1 MFVMDRWFEG
11 GGQRF
16 GGCFV
21 GETLVE
27 PLVELERTWLELRS
41 EPRFVAELAELLADL
56 AGRPTPLRRAA
67 NLGARLG
74 CELLLKREDLLH
86 TGAHK
91 LNNALG
97 QCLLARRSGRRRV
110 VAETGAGQHGVATAT
125 AAAAL
130 GLECEVHM
138 GARDAE
144 RQALNVQRM
153 ALLGARVVTTEAG
166 DATLKEAVGEA
177 LRAWSEDPQG
187 THYVLGSAL
196 GPHPYP
202 RIVADFQRVIG
213 DEARAQCLARGGLPD
228 TVVASVGGG
237 SNAIGIFKA
246 FEHDAVELIGVE
258 AGGAGVPGAPHAARM
273 LSGRVGVL
281 HGARSRVLCDADGR
295 VLATGSVSAGLDYAS
310 IGPEHAALAA
320 RGRAEYGT
328 ACDGEVLAAARLM
341 ARCEGIRPAL
351 ESAHALAWL
360 QAHAARFAGRRVLVC
375 VSGRGDKDLA
385 TLLQGA
391 EGVR

>member
-1 MFVMDRWFEG
+1 VFVTERWFEG
-11 GGQRF
+11 GGERF

-21 GETLVE
+21 GETLVA
-27 PLVELERTWLELRS
+27 PLVELERTWLELRA

-56 AGRPTPLRRAA
+56 AGRPTPLRRAS

-177 LRAWSEDPQG
+177 LRAWSEDPLG

-228 TVVASVGGG
+228 AVVASVGGG

-246 FEHDAVELIGVE
+246 FEQDAVELIGVE
-258 AGGAGVPGAPHAARM
+258 AGGSGGVGAPHAARM
-273 LSGRVGVL
+273 RSGRVGVL
-281 HGARSRVLCDADGR
+281 HGARSRVLCDGDGR
-295 VLATGSVSAGLDYAS
+295 VLATGSISAGLDYAS

-328 ACDGEVLAAARLM
+328 ACDDDVLAAARLM
-341 ARCEGIRPAL
+341 ARCEGILPAL

-375 VSGRGDKDLA
+375 VSGRGDKDLS
-385 TLLQGA
+385 TLLQGL
-391 EGVR
+391 EGTR